1 MPDPA
6 PQAASLPPAAQGAA
20 IGGVSKLVTA
30 ATGALTTILVART
43 LGSDG
48 AGAFAIVVTLG
59 IIAASGLSLGLEQ
72 GAIYHVVR
80 GRWSPLAAWRAL
92 QAAALVIGA
101 LFVGAC
107 LALRA
112 LVPSA
117 FAGLDT
123 AQTAVAAAGAAAGLS
138 WLYSGAV
145 ALARHDYVSFA
156 LAPAAQSTAMA
167 ILVPAL
173 AYFAGVTGAVA
184 GFAAS
189 NALTAAWIGWRV
201 RAGARNGTAAAA
213 ARPVPLL
220 REAARFGLYAY
231 AANALQT
238 LNYRAD
244 LFLLSAIGGAAVV
257 GHYSVAMSVTSVI
270 WLLPPALAELVF
282 PRVATLEARGR
293 TLDRELLETK
303 AVRHA
308 SLLAT
313 VSALGAVA
321 ILFGLVELVYGPD
334 FAPATALGLILVPGC
349 ALLAVAKVFAAAVV
363 GHGRPQLMLRVTV
376 LVTPPT
382 IAAYALLIPLW
393 GASGAALAS
402 TLSYACTFFFAARA
416 FARAAGRAPWPLVR
430 FGRPE
435 IDDYL
440 ALARS
445 LLERLTAAAARSS

>member
-189 NALTAAWIGWRV
+189 NVLTAAWIGWRV
-201 RAGARNGTAAAA
+201 RAATRNGTAAAA
-213 ARPVPLL
+213 PPVPLL

-257 GHYSVAMSVTSVI
+257 GHYSVAMSVTSAI

-308 SLLAT
+308 TLLAT

-435 IDDYL
+435 IDDYV

-445 LLERLTAAAARSS
+445 LLRRLTAAAARSS